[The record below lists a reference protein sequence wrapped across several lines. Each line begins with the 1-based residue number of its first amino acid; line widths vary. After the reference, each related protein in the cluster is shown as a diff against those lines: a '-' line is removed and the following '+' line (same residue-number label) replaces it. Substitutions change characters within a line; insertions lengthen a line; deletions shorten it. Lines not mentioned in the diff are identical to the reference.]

1 MEIEMCFF
9 PFSEFW
15 KTGMDLTIQSNIHI
29 SRKHTAVAGK
39 VVFKEEKDTCDIT
52 DIIASILKGQ
62 VVMFQRCHFN
72 FFELEKKL

>member
-1 MEIEMCFF
+1 VFF
-9 PFSEFW
+9 SFFRILENRHGPNN
-15 KTGMDLTIQSNIHI
+15 TQSNIHI